1 MLCLDST
8 QETIDAVESELSDTS
23 IDGDLLENLIKEV
36 REMRPILLEFMNRF
50 GSQQEE
56 IESLNKENL
65 ELGKNFQFV
74 QAPTDLS
81 SRNDEVYNVAET
93 IESLQESARS
103 IVNVD
108 VNKTRMEALKGVQ
121 KELELVKSACTDLG
135 KLYGDEQKKLFM
147 IKGINEQMRR
157 KLSPDEKEVLGEE
170 GSGDTQQAAAM
181 PMTPSLQPL
190 EMKSSS
196 EKGIITVESMSL
208 LAEGREPL
216 KMEMNPIGTL
226 QKTKFC
232 VKEGTQYSIRM
243 EFFVEKESI
252 KDLRYI
258 HKVNRM
264 HVNLSKSV
272 HNLGTYRPQ
281 MEKHSFTV
289 EQTVPEGVL
298 HRGKYTIK
306 SQLIDG
312 NEQEWLTWSWIL
324 KVVKKL

>member
-1 MLCLDST
+1 
-8 QETIDAVESELSDTS
+8 
-23 IDGDLLENLIKEV
+23 
-36 REMRPILLEFMNRF
+36 MNRF

-74 QAPTDLS
+74 QASTDLS
-81 SRNDEVYNVAET
+81 SRNDEVYNAAET
-93 IESLQESARS
+93 IASLQESARS
-103 IVNVD
+103 IVSVD
-108 VNKTRMEALKGVQ
+108 VSNTRMETLKGVQ

-135 KLYGDEQKKLFM
+135 KLYEDEQKKLC
-147 IKGINEQMRR
+147 KHKSINEQLRR
-157 KLSPDEKEVLGEE
+157 KLSPDEKEVLGEDT
-170 GSGDTQQAAAM
+170 GDTQQPAAV
-181 PMTPSLQPL
+181 PMTPSLQLL
-190 EMKSSS
+190 EMKSSLG
-196 EKGIITVESMSL
+196 KGIITVESMSF

-216 KMEMNPIGTL
+216 KVKVNPIGTL

-232 VKEGTQYSIRM
+232 VKEGTQYSIRI
-243 EFFVEKESI
+243 EFSVQNESI
-252 KDLRYI
+252 EGLRYI

-272 HNLGTYRPQ
+272 HRLGTYRPQ
-281 MEKHSFTV
+281 MEVHSFTV

-312 NEQEWLTWSWIL
+312 NEQNWLTWSWIL